1 MAFSFLEVV
10 GFTVIVGLTIYVLN
24 ELWKFLYTT
33 RIGYALG
40 KTISLKDIGEW
51 AIVTGATDG
60 IGRAYAEELAALGL
74 NVVLISR
81 SLYKLKDVAADIGK
95 HKQTNITHKL
105 TRTNHCCVTL
115 ETNDSNWSERL
126 WRK

>member
-1 MAFSFLEVV
+1 MAFSVLEAV
-10 GFTVIVGLTIYVLN
+10 GFTFIVGLTIYVLN

-40 KTISLKDIGEW
+40 KTISLKNIGEW

-60 IGRAYAEELAALGL
+60 IGRAYVEELAALGL

-81 SLYKLKDVAADIGK
+81 SPYKLQNVASEIGK
-95 HKQTNITHKL
+95 EKFLLN
-105 TRTNHCCVTL
+105 
-115 ETNDSNWSERL
+115 ET
-126 WRK
+126 